1 MKSFQNLPICRIIF
15 CSLPHK
21 AILTKHTEQFRN
33 AGMSIFSCLQEK
45 ITCDRSVELVY
56 LRILG
61 EENNF
66 FYFANPFLCGSIL
79 LYYMLSQ
86 IYQRCLCN
94 IYKNSCISVVK
105 WNMYVVPT
113 IPKISSLDRVNVGQE
128 NFRSKPLRVTV
139 SRAQLSPFNE
149 RRIFT
154 ISYTFQPEKSS
165 L

>member
-1 MKSFQNLPICRIIF
+1 MVKSFQNLPICRIIF

-66 FYFANPFLCGSIL
+66 FLFCEPFLVRVHTTV
-79 LYYMLSQ
+79 LYAFSNLST
-86 IYQRCLCN
+86 LF
-94 IYKNSCISVVK
+94 
-105 WNMYVVPT
+105 M
-113 IPKISSLDRVNVGQE
+113 
-128 NFRSKPLRVTV
+128 
-139 SRAQLSPFNE
+139 
-149 RRIFT
+149 
-154 ISYTFQPEKSS
+154 
-165 L
+165 